1 MFLQRLLIAGGVL
14 GFTMGALW
22 LAQRDRN
29 VTTANKMAEAAQ
41 EFLASLTP
49 EQRKAASFDFDDKER
64 LNWHYIPR
72 ERKGVPL
79 RDLEGKPRQAFLKL
93 VKTGLS
99 KKGDE
104 QAEKVRSLEEVLFIL
119 ETTGTRD
126 SRRERRHPGK
136 YYISIFGKP
145 SNSGKWGWR
154 LEGHH
159 LSLNYTIENG
169 KVISS
174 TPEFFGSNP
183 SLIDAGPKRSIR
195 VMAEEEDLARQIIKL
210 CDKDQEKLAWRSP
223 KAPDDIRSRG
233 TKQPE
238 TTPPVGLPASKMSA
252 AQKKLLGRLLT
263 EYLQNMPKSIE
274 TKRRAEIEKAG
285 IDKIHFAWWGS
296 KEKNKR
302 HAYRIQGPT
311 FVVEYNNT
319 QNDANHLHTIF
330 RDLHGDFGIPLKN

>member
-1 MFLQRLLIAGGVL
+1 MFWQRLLIAGGVL
-14 GFTMGALW
+14 AFSMGALF
-22 LAQRDRN
+22 LAQRERN

-41 EFLASLTP
+41 EFLESLTP
-49 EQRKAASFDFDDKER
+49 EQRKAATFEFDSKER

-99 KKGDE
+99 KIGDE

-154 LEGHH
+154 VEGHH

-210 CDKDQEKLAWRSP
+210 CDKEQEKLAWRSP
-223 KAPDDIRSRG
+223 KARDDIRSRG

-238 TTPPVGLPASKMSA
+238 TSAPVGLPASKMGA

-274 TKRRAEIEKAG
+274 QKRRAEIEKAG

-296 KEKNKR
+296 REKNKR

-319 QNDANHLHTIF
+319 QNDANHLHTIY
-330 RDLHGDFGIPLKN
+330 RDLRGDFGISIKK